1 MTDLA
6 PISFSPWE
14 MFLNA
19 GPVVR
24 CVMILLAVA
33 SLLTWTI
40 FIAKSVELLRAR
52 IKLTKA
58 EQTLEQANTLDLG
71 EEGTRQNGIAH
82 TLVMAAETERKRSA
96 DIPDDSEGLKER
108 IVLHLER
115 LEAAEGR
122 RLMRGTGV
130 LATIG
135 ATSPF
140 IGLFGTVWGI
150 MTSFTGIAAAKATS
164 LAVVAPGIAEA
175 LLATALGLVA
185 AIPAVVI
192 YNHLARQTASCRAQV
207 ADLTSLVMRLVSRD
221 LGRMQALTASG
232 QVVRLGASRD
242 SRSVAGE

>member
-1 MTDLA
+1 MT
-6 PISFSPWE
+6 PISFAPWD

-24 CVMILLAVA
+24 CVMSLLGIA
-33 SLLTWTI
+33 SMLTWTI
-40 FIAKSVELLRAR
+40 FIAKSVELLRVR
-52 IKLTKA
+52 LTLRKA
-58 EQTLEQANTLDLG
+58 EKALEEANTLDLG
-71 EEGTRQNGIAH
+71 EEWTRTNTSIAH
-82 TLVMAAETERKRSA
+82 TLVMAAETERSRSR
-96 DIPDDSEGLKER
+96 DIPDDGEGLKER
-108 IVLHLER
+108 IALHLER

-122 RLMRGTGV
+122 RLLRGTGM

-150 MTSFTGIAAAKATS
+150 MTSFTGIAASRATS

-207 ADLTSLVMRLVSRD
+207 ADLAALVMRLVSRD
-221 LGRMQALTASG
+221 LGRTRMVMAQDH
-232 QVVRLGASRD
+232 VVRLDPQLRNAL
-242 SRSVAGE
+242 AAAE

>member
-6 PISFSPWE
+6 PISFSPWD

-40 FIAKSVELLRAR
+40 FIAKSVELFRVR
-52 IKLTKA
+52 MKLAKA

-82 TLVMAAETERKRSA
+82 ALVMAAETERKRSA

-122 RLMRGTGV
+122 RLLRGTGV

-150 MTSFTGIAAAKATS
+150 MTSFTGIAASKATS

-207 ADLTSLVMRLVSRD
+207 ADLTALVMRLVSRD

-242 SRSVAGE
+242 ARTVAGE

>member
-1 MTDLA
+1 MTALA
-6 PISFSPWE
+6 PISFSPWD

-40 FIAKSVELLRAR
+40 FIAKSVELLRVR
-52 IKLTKA
+52 MKLTKA

-150 MTSFTGIAAAKATS
+150 MTSFTGIAASKATS

-207 ADLTSLVMRLVSRD
+207 ADLTALVMRLVSRD

-242 SRSVAGE
+242 ARTVAGE